1 MIVIYKIGE
10 DTKMKKK
17 KLKIIVDS
25 LNSHIDLL
33 NSELS
38 ETKELYKKAIA
49 DSKYDL
55 NLVYEVNKLLD
66 IANARIEE
74 LESKAE
80 G

>member
-1 MIVIYKIGE
+1 
-10 DTKMKKK
+10 MKKK
-17 KLKIIVDS
+17 KLKNIVES

-55 NLVYEVNKLLD
+55 NLVYEMDKLLI
-66 IANARIEE
+66 IANSEIEE
-74 LESKAE
+74 LESQAE

>member
-1 MIVIYKIGE
+1 
-10 DTKMKKK
+10 MKKK
-17 KLKIIVDS
+17 KLKNIVES
-25 LNSHIDLL
+25 LNRHIDLL

-55 NLVYEVNKLLD
+55 NLVYEMDKLLI
-66 IANARIEE
+66 IANSEIEE
-74 LESKAE
+74 LESQAE

>member
-1 MIVIYKIGE
+1 
-10 DTKMKKK
+10 MKKK
-17 KLKIIVDS
+17 KLKNILES

-55 NLVYEVNKLLD
+55 NLVYEMDKLLI
-66 IANARIEE
+66 IANSEIEE
-74 LESKAE
+74 LESQAE

>member
-1 MIVIYKIGE
+1 
-10 DTKMKKK
+10 MKKK
-17 KLKIIVDS
+17 KLKNIIES

-55 NLVYEVNKLLD
+55 NLVYEMDKLLI
-66 IANARIEE
+66 IANSEIEE
-74 LESKAE
+74 LESQAE

>member
-1 MIVIYKIGE
+1 MKN
-10 DTKMKKK
+10 KMKKK
-17 KLKIIVDS
+17 KLKNIIES

-55 NLVYEVNKLLD
+55 NLVYEMDKLLI
-66 IANARIEE
+66 IASARIKE
-74 LESKAE
+74 LEKE
-80 G
+80 GK